1 MLMNTREG
9 INKMNQTVKRIVDI
23 LFQETVE
30 NDETKA
36 LHDELMNNCQEHYQD
51 LISRGLS
58 EDEAVAEVV
67 ESLKGMKDVIAQY
80 PKKTAGPASF
90 SDNEEAEEGKR
101 FVFTGVD
108 TLKAE
113 TTDQDITVSPS
124 ADGAVHI
131 WCDDA
136 EGMKAERVGNEVRI
150 TGAKKMEKI
159 APSFQFPEGE
169 EISISGIL
177 NMVGKAIRNVATN
190 IQGGAPIFIEVPDGQ
205 MKEIELNSRSGDIEC
220 SCAMARKMVVR
231 STSGDVT
238 LEPVTEKTAEKLIV
252 STVSGDAEVHGSAL
266 EGEISSMS
274 GSVTVDGVF
283 ETLEMKSTSGDVEF
297 NGSVLDATGS
307 AISGD
312 VSITVENT
320 TVKNITGK
328 STSGDVEIYLPRGL
342 RSVHAECSTVSGDC
356 CSRVS
361 DAGMNA
367 EVKISAKSISGDVT
381 VE

>member
-1 MLMNTREG
+1 MNTREG

-23 LFQETVE
+23 LFQDTVE
-30 NDETKA
+30 NEETTA
-36 LHDELMNNCQEHYQD
+36 LHEELMNNCQEHYQD
-51 LISRGLS
+51 LISRWLS
-58 EDEAVAEVV
+58 EDEAIAEVV

-80 PKKTAGPASF
+80 PKKSAGPSSF
-90 SDNEEAEEGKR
+90 SDNEGETEEGKS
-101 FVFTGVD
+101 FVFSGVD
-108 TLKAE
+108 TLKVE

-136 EGMKAERVGNEVRI
+136 EGMKAEKNGSEVCI
-150 TGAKKMEKI
+150 TGAKKMDKI
-159 APSFQFPEGE
+159 APSFRFPEGE
-169 EISISGIL
+169 DISISGIL
-177 NMVGKAIRNVATN
+177 NIVGKAIRNVATN
-190 IQGGAPIFIEVPDGQ
+190 IQGGAPIYIEVPDGQ

-220 SCAMARKMVVR
+220 SCAIARKMVVR

-238 LEPVTEKTAEKLIV
+238 LEPVTEKTGEKLIV

-266 EGEISSMS
+266 ESEISSMS

-283 ETLEMKSTSGDVEF
+283 ESLEMKSTSGDVEF
-297 NGSVLDATGS
+297 NGSVLDATAS

-312 VSITVENT
+312 VSLTVENT
-320 TVKNITGK
+320 TVQKIAGK

-342 RSVHAECSTVSGDC
+342 RNVHAECSTVSGDC

-367 EVKISAKSISGDVT
+367 EVKIFAKSISGDVT